1 MARTAGQTHEVL
13 TREEVVK
20 GSSDRSFGITFAV
33 VALIL
38 AGIWYWRGSS
48 AWPYALGVAAVFAV
62 LALAAPRVLA
72 PLNRLWLKIGLL
84 LHRVVNPLVMGLLF
98 YGCITPMALVIRL
111 MGKDMLRLKFDR
123 EAPTYW
129 ITREPPGPAPESM
142 RHQF

>member
-38 AGIWYWRGSS
+38 AGIWYWHDRP
-48 AWPYALGVAAVFAV
+48 AWIYALGIAVLFAV

-72 PLNRLWLKIGLL
+72 PLNRIWLKFGLL
-84 LHRVVNPLVMGLLF
+84 LHHVVNPLVMGLLF

-123 EAPTYW
+123 QAPTYW
-129 ITREPPGPAPESM
+129 IEREPPGPAPDTM
-142 RHQF
+142 KHQF

>member
-1 MARTAGQTHEVL
+1 MAGTAGQTHEVL

-38 AGIWYWRGSS
+38 AGIWYWHGRSP
-48 AWPYALGVAAVFAV
+48 WPYALAVAALFAA
-62 LALAAPRVLA
+62 LALVAPRTLA
-72 PLNRLWLKIGLL
+72 PLNRVWLKIGLL

-129 ITREPPGPAPESM
+129 INREPPGPAPESM